1 MTRADKWSAR
11 VEVHLIVGIDGNL
24 EVDLKEVGAGLDGAT
39 DGATAQLCV
48 PAP

>member
-11 VEVHLIVGIDGNL
+11 VEVHLIVGNL